1 MASFKIG
8 KMKILV
14 IGLGQCGGRI
24 ADRFARLNKRAR
36 SKRGIDIITDCFAVN
51 TDIADLSGLSTI
63 KPDYKH
69 RIPIGGQQTNG
80 HGVGK
85 ISELGAK
92 IAKQDNDKII
102 NAIRSSERFPETDA
116 FLLVAGAAGG
126 TGSGAI
132 GVLTQH
138 LKERY
143 IGKPVYNAIVL
154 PFQQEE
160 TTEARAIYNTAV
172 CLKSVYLVADA
183 IFLIDNQ
190 RYVNK
195 NSAMLNNLKNIN
207 AHIVEPFYNLLCAG
221 EERVPKYVGS
231 RILDAGDI
239 IQTLVGWTVI
249 GEGKSLIR
257 RRIGFP
263 FGSNHDFRGKM
274 ADTGMKAQ
282 TIDQAIGE
290 LSLTC
295 SPKDARRALY
305 LVSAPHEEMSMDLIK
320 EIGDHLKAVAPNALV
335 RSGDYPRQKK
345 SVDVTL
351 ILSEIA
357 AVRKITSYFTKAIDL
372 ISVVKARQQGL
383 QYPDRRFEAI
393 FDDIP
398 MLLE

>member
-1 MASFKIG
+1 
-8 KMKILV
+8 MKILV

-36 SKRGIDIITDCFAVN
+36 SQRGFNIISDCFAVN
-51 TDIADLSGLSTI
+51 TDVADLSGLSTI
-63 KPDYKH
+63 KSDYKH
-69 RIPIGGQQTNG
+69 RIPIGGQKTNG

-85 ISELGAK
+85 ISELGAEV
-92 IAKQDNDKII
+92 AKQDSDKII
-102 NAIRSSERFPETDA
+102 NAVRASERFPETDA
-116 FLLVAGAAGG
+116 FLLIAAAAGG
-126 TGSGAI
+126 TGSGSI
-132 GVLTQH
+132 GVLSQC

-160 TTEARAIYNTAV
+160 ATEARTVYNTAV

-183 IFLIDNQ
+183 IFLIDND
-190 RYVNK
+190 RYINK
-195 NSAMLNNLKNIN
+195 NSTMLNNLKAIN
-207 AHIVEPFYNLLCAG
+207 ARIVEPFYNLLCAG

-231 RILDAGDI
+231 KMLDAGDI

-249 GEGKSLIR
+249 GEGNSPIR
-257 RRIGFP
+257 RRIGLP
-263 FGSNHDFRGKM
+263 FGTNHDFRDKM
-274 ADTGMKAQ
+274 AETGKKAHAM
-282 TIDQAIGE
+282 DQAIGE

-295 SPKDARRALY
+295 SPKDSRRALY

-320 EIGDHLKAVAPNALV
+320 EIGDHLKDVAPNALI

-345 SVDVTL
+345 SVAVTL
-351 ILSEIA
+351 ILSEIS
-357 AVRKITSYFTKAIDL
+357 AVRKITGYFTKAIDL

-383 QYPDRRFEAI
+383 QYPDRKLAAI

-398 MLLE
+398 LLLG

>member
-1 MASFKIG
+1 MRFYKIG
-8 KMKILV
+8 YMKILV
-14 IGLGQCGGRI
+14 IGLGQCGGRV

-36 SKRGIDIITDCFAVN
+36 SKRGFDIITDCFAVN

-69 RIPIGGQQTNG
+69 RIAIGGQRTNG

-85 ISELGAK
+85 ISELGAE

-102 NAIRSSERFPETDA
+102 NAVRSSERFAETDA

-126 TGSGAI
+126 TGSGSI

-190 RYVNK
+190 RYINK
-195 NSAMLNNLKNIN
+195 NTAMLNNLKNIN
-207 AHIVEPFYNLLCAG
+207 ARIVEPFYNLLCAG
-221 EERVPKYVGS
+221 EERSPKYVGS

-249 GEGKSLIR
+249 GEGNSIIR
-257 RRIGFP
+257 HRTGFP

-274 ADTGMKAQ
+274 ADTGMKSQAM
-282 TIDQAIGE
+282 DQAIGE

-320 EIGDHLKAVAPNALV
+320 EIGDQLNAVAPNALV

-345 SVDVTL
+345 SVDITL

-383 QYPDRRFEAI
+383 QYPDRSFEAI